1 MERKY
6 DPDRQ
11 PFYLNEEERGILVSS
26 IRAWER
32 NLRDNVFFDDESR
45 ECLYEL
51 AESLLEY
58 ICEGE

>member
-11 PFYLNEEERGILVSS
+11 PFYLNDEERGILASS

-32 NLRDNVFFDDESR
+32 NMEDNVFFDDDSHER
-45 ECLYEL
+45 LWEL